1 MTSVTT
7 LYIATVNSAATTA
20 HDCRESA
27 LRLSAIAGGAAR
39 GGSWTPL
46 DVRGQLGFNSS
57 SRRNQHPSFA
67 LFEQMRRFRHL
78 AVFKN
83 GRHLAGDACPPH
95 PISMLCSCCRQVSP
109 PPNRPVLA
117 CDCETAPRRGDLEM
131 PSPFQETTGNAT
143 IFGGTEL
150 YFLCLSGPGWSKG
163 QARGRVRHRVCR
175 LTSGP

>member
-109 PPNRPVLA
+109 SHNWYWHATVKLRHAGVILRCQAHFKRPLEMQQFSEGQSYISSAFLGQVGRKA
-117 CDCETAPRRGDLEM
+117 RRGGEYD
-131 PSPFQETTGNAT
+131 
-143 IFGGTEL
+143 TE
-150 YFLCLSGPGWSKG
+150 SAG
-163 QARGRVRHRVCR
+163 
-175 LTSGP
+175 